1 MTCGGGKK
9 PISSP
14 SSNLRDNQSESGAQ
28 PQLLCNA
35 KAFRNGIDMEITR
48 IFQPGTADQQELLVV
63 LELLLN
69 EPPPATAPTQ
79 TACANSHE
87 SSPAK

>member
-1 MTCGGGKK
+1 MTGWAWEKANLL
-9 PISSP
+9 SSFQP
-14 SSNLRDNQSESGAQ
+14 ARHQSQSVAQ

-48 IFQPGTADQQELLVV
+48 IFQPGTADQQELLAV

-79 TACANSHE
+79 TACADSHE